1 MSLSIIP
8 KTLGMAILTLM
19 IIAGFDIGLTESGRH
34 LVVSVL
40 NPQTEAPARPEVL
53 VVAANRSDQLSV
65 ITTAEPR
72 GYEVLL
78 ASSSKSGIQAL
89 DNITKQQ
96 LSIVVVDAAMLNSGA
111 ILRRVKST
119 YPKARI
125 IMVDHNHS
133 AVYLAR
139 QLLNAIAVA

>member
-8 KTLGMAILTLM
+8 KTMGMAVLTLTV
-19 IIAGFDIGLTESGRH
+19 IAGFDMGLTDSGRQ
-34 LVVSVL
+34 LVLSVL
-40 NPQTEAPARPEVL
+40 NPQTEAPVRPEVL

-72 GYEVLL
+72 GYDVLV
-78 ASSSKSGIQAL
+78 ASNSKSGIQAL
-89 DNITKQQ
+89 GNATKQQ
-96 LSIVVVDAAMLNSGA
+96 LRIVVVDTAMANSGTV
-111 ILRRVKST
+111 LRRVKSA

-125 IMVDHNHS
+125 ITVDHNHS

-139 QLLNAIAVA
+139 QLLNAIV